1 MIAVLTSSL
10 GGSYKVNGRRVPT
23 YLLNENGLAEKINEY
38 DVIVLAGGHVPT
50 QNKFFKKINLKQKL
64 QNFDGMV
71 IAWSAGSMNCAEIVY
86 ALPELEGEGINK
98 DYQRFIEGL
107 CITKK
112 MIIPHFQ
119 DVREDIVDGLRV
131 IEDMAYPDSIGKEFI
146 ALNDGSFIISLDGDE
161 TLYGEA
167 FLIRDG
173 KQMQVCKK
181 DEFVQL

>member
-1 MIAVLTSSL
+1 MY
-10 GGSYKVNGRRVPT
+10 GKG
-23 YLLNENGLAEKINEY
+23 
-38 DVIVLAGGHVPT
+38 
-50 QNKFFKKINLKQKL
+50 
-64 QNFDGMV
+64 
-71 IAWSAGSMNCAEIVY
+71 
-86 ALPELEGEGINK
+86 
-98 DYQRFIEGL
+98 FIEGL

-131 IEDMAYPDSIGKEFI
+131 IEDKVYPDSIGKEFI

-161 TLYGEA
+161 TLFGEA
-167 FLIRDG
+167 FLIKDG